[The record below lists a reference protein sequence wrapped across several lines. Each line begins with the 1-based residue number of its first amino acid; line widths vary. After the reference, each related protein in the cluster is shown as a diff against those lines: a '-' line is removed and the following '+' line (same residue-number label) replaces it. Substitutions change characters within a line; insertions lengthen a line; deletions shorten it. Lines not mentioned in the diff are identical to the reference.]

1 MKETEMRITKLFA
14 LAAAAGLT
22 AGSFALGPIAS
33 ARSAEQSKDSVRQLE
48 PGPAYEEVESF
59 WMLHARPYSWSAI
72 DDDTVIVWASA
83 FDPYLV
89 ELAYPSHDLKWVETI
104 GVTSFGNRVYAKFDS
119 LQVRGFRYPIDSIY
133 KITREEARNLQRA
146 S

>member
-1 MKETEMRITKLFA
+1 MRITKLLG
-14 LAAAAGLT
+14 LAAAAGLA
-22 AGSFALGPIAS
+22 AGTVALSPIAS
-33 ARSAEQSKDSVRQLE
+33 ARSADSNAARAVE
-48 PGPAYEEVESF
+48 PGPAYEEVDSF
-59 WMLHARPYSWSAI
+59 WMHSRPYSWSAI

-89 ELAYPSHDLKWVETI
+89 ELAYPSHDLKWVQSI

-133 KITREEARNLQRA
+133 KITREEARNLRRA

>member
-1 MKETEMRITKLFA
+1 MRITKLFG
-14 LAAAAGLT
+14 LAATAGLAAGTIALT
-22 AGSFALGPIAS
+22 PIAS
-33 ARSAEQSKDSVRQLE
+33 ARPASTQSKETAPEVE
-48 PGPAYEEVESF
+48 PGPAYEQVDSF
-59 WMLHARPYSWSAI
+59 WMHSRPYSWSAL

-89 ELAYPSHDLKWVETI
+89 ELAYPSHDLKWVQTI

>member
-1 MKETEMRITKLFA
+1 MRTYKLFG
-14 LAAAAGLT
+14 LAAAAGL
-22 AGSFALGPIAS
+22 AVGAFALSPIAS
-33 ARSAEQSKDSVRQLE
+33 ARSTEQGKDSVRQVE
-48 PGPAYEEVESF
+48 PGPAYEEVDSF
-59 WMLHARPYSWSAI
+59 WMHSRPYSWSAI

-89 ELAYPSHDLKWVETI
+89 ELAYPSYDLKWVETI

-119 LQVRGFRYPIDSIY
+119 VQVRGFRYPIDSIY
-133 KITREEARNLQRA
+133 KITREEARNLRRT

>member
-1 MKETEMRITKLFA
+1 MRITKLFG

-22 AGSFALGPIAS
+22 AAAVASSPIAS
-33 ARSAEQSKDSVRQLE
+33 ARSSEPSKDAAREIE
-48 PGPAYEEVESF
+48 PGPAYEQVDSF
-59 WMLHARPYSWSAI
+59 WMHSRPYSWSAI
-72 DDDTVIVWASA
+72 DEDTVIVWASA

-89 ELAYPSHDLKWVETI
+89 ELAFPSYDLKWVETI

-133 KITREEARNLQRA
+133 KITREEARNLRRA

>member
-1 MKETEMRITKLFA
+1 MRIFRLFG
-14 LAAAAGLT
+14 LAAAAGMI
-22 AGSFALGPIAS
+22 AGAIALSPIAS
-33 ARSAEQSKDSVRQLE
+33 ARSTEQSRDSVRQVE
-48 PGPAYEEVESF
+48 PGPAYEEVDSF
-59 WMLHARPYSWSAI
+59 WMRSRPYSWSAI

-89 ELAYPSHDLKWVETI
+89 ELAYPSYDLKWVETI

-119 LQVRGFRYPIDSIY
+119 VQVRGFRYPIDSIY
-133 KITREEARNLQRA
+133 KITREEARNLRRT

>member
-1 MKETEMRITKLFA
+1 MRITKLLG
-14 LAAAAGLT
+14 LAAAAGLA
-22 AGSFALGPIAS
+22 AGTVALSPIAS
-33 ARSAEQSKDSVRQLE
+33 ARSADSNDAARAVE
-48 PGPAYEEVESF
+48 PGPAYEEVDSF
-59 WMLHARPYSWSAI
+59 WMHSRPYSWSAI

-89 ELAYPSHDLKWVETI
+89 ELAYPSHDLKWVQSI

-133 KITREEARNLQRA
+133 KITREEARNLRRA